1 MLFKLIFNTLAGL
14 FLVLALFG
22 RNEQQEQARIAEAPA
37 VDVTQAET
45 SPIILATP
53 AKVEQVSAPAAV
65 ITPLFVKAAPRPALV
80 ASPEYRV
87 AATPA
92 VALTGDIR
100 TVTAGSLNVRARASG
115 SATRLDSVTRG
126 EEVLVIAE
134 QDGWAK
140 IRIEGDGIEG
150 WVAAKFLK

>member
-22 RNEQQEQARIAEAPA
+22 RNAPEEQAKAPVIEATRIAASPVVQAQPA
-37 VDVTQAET
+37 TIE
-45 SPIILATP
+45 PP
-53 AKVEQVSAPAAV
+53 SAPAAV
-65 ITPLFVKAAPRPALV
+65 ITPLFVKSAPRPALAV
-80 ASPEYRV
+80 SPEYLD
-87 AATPA
+87 ATPA
-92 VALTGDIR
+92 VATATSDIR
-100 TVTAGSLNVRARASG
+100 TVTAGTLNVRARPSG
-115 SATRLDSVTRG
+115 SAARVDSVTRG
-126 EEVLVIAE
+126 EEVLVISE